1 MCVGNLFRRPAPTP
15 IAAPAPI
22 QPRQP
27 DLVQASRLP
36 SKKELLDPD
45 DVAGV
50 EYGTQSKKDD
60 ARGAAKRTG
69 TDALKIN
76 INTGGGGGEGS
87 GGLNV

>member
-1 MCVGNLFRRPAPTP
+1 MCIFGRSAPTP
-15 IAAPAPI
+15 ISTPAPI

-27 DLVQASRLP
+27 NLVTESQLP

-45 DVAGV
+45 DTAGV
-50 EYGTQSKKDD
+50 EYGTSAKK
-60 ARGAAKRTG
+60 GGPAAGSRTG

-76 INTGGGGGEGS
+76 INSGAGGGGGDT

>member
-1 MCVGNLFRRPAPTP
+1 MCVFGRRSPTP
-15 IAAPAPI
+15 VSTPQPI

-27 DLVQASRLP
+27 DLVAASRMP

-50 EYGTQSKKDD
+50 EYGTQAKKDD

-76 INTGGGGGEGS
+76 LNTGGGGEGT

>member
-1 MCVGNLFRRPAPTP
+1 MCISFGARAPK
-15 IAAPAPI
+15 AQVQNAAPI

-27 DLVQASRLP
+27 DLVSAARLP

-45 DVAGV
+45 DTAGV
-50 EYGTQSKKDD
+50 EYGTSAKKDD
-60 ARGAAKRTG
+60 SRGAAKRTG

-76 INTGGGGGEGS
+76 LNTGGGGQS

>member
-1 MCVGNLFRRPAPTP
+1 MCISFGRRSPAPVST
-15 IAAPAPI
+15 PAPI

-27 DLVQASRLP
+27 DLVSAARLP

-45 DVAGV
+45 ETAGV
-50 EYGTQSKKDD
+50 EYGTSQKKDGT
-60 ARGAAKRTG
+60 RGAAKRTG

-76 INTGGGGGEGS
+76 INTGASGGQS